1 MTNLDAASRV
11 PDNNNTVSRKRS
23 TMREQIVLVTIALIG
38 VLVLLYP
45 STAAWFSSLNEQGSV
60 NGYIQRI
67 EQLPSAERQEWLD
80 KADAYN
86 NNLVHGLIVDPFSNT
101 PGGEATELD
110 EAALEYIDQLS
121 FDDRGVMSRLRIPKI
136 DVDLPVYHGA
146 TDEILRKGV
155 GHLYGS
161 SMPVGG
167 GGSHPVLT
175 GHSGLPE
182 SELFTDLFDLQ
193 LGDTFQVD
201 TVGRTMTYQVFN
213 IDTVEPTDISD
224 LGVVEGRDL
233 VTLVTCTP
241 IGVNS
246 HRLIVQAERID
257 NPVDQP
263 SYSQPAALKFPWW
276 AVGIGAAL
284 LIWLAVVIR
293 ALAKRRRGSL

>member
-1 MTNLDAASRV
+1 
-11 PDNNNTVSRKRS
+11 
-23 TMREQIVLVTIALIG
+23 MREQIVLVTIALIG

>member
-1 MTNLDAASRV
+1 MTSLDAASRV
-11 PDNNNTVSRKRS
+11 PDDNNTVFRKRS

-67 EQLPSAERQEWLD
+67 EQIPSAERQEWLD
-80 KADAYN
+80 KAETYN
-86 NNLVHGLIVDPFSNT
+86 NSLVHGLIVDPFSNT

-110 EAALEYIDQLS
+110 EAALEYINQLS

-167 GGSHPVLT
+167 AGSHPVLT

-182 SELFTDLFDLQ
+182 SKLFTDLFDLQ

-213 IDTVEPTDISD
+213 IDTVEPDNISD

-293 ALAKRRRGSL
+293 AVAARRKARA

>member
-1 MTNLDAASRV
+1 
-11 PDNNNTVSRKRS
+11 
-23 TMREQIVLVTIALIG
+23 MREQIVLVTIALIG

-67 EQLPSAERQEWLD
+67 EQIPSAERQEWLD
-80 KADAYN
+80 KAETYN
-86 NNLVHGLIVDPFSNT
+86 NSLVHGLIVDPFSNT

-110 EAALEYIDQLS
+110 EAALEYINQLS

-167 GGSHPVLT
+167 AGSHPVLT

-182 SELFTDLFDLQ
+182 SKLFTDLFDLQ

-213 IDTVEPTDISD
+213 IDTVEPDNISD

-293 ALAKRRRGSL
+293 AVAARRKARA

>member
-1 MTNLDAASRV
+1 MTNLDAAQRV
-11 PDNNNTVSRKRS
+11 PDDNNIVSRKRS
-23 TMREQIVLVTIALIG
+23 SMREQIVLVTIALVG

-60 NGYIQRI
+60 NGYIERI
-67 EQLPSAERQEWLD
+67 QQIPSEERQEWLD
-80 KADAYN
+80 KAEAYN

-110 EAALEYIDQLS
+110 EAALEYINQLS

-167 GGSHPVLT
+167 AGSHPVLT

-182 SELFTDLFDLQ
+182 STLFTDLFDLQ

-213 IDTVEPTDISD
+213 IDTVEPTDISE

-241 IGVNS
+241 IGINS

-263 SYSQPAALKFPWW
+263 NFSEPAALKFPWW
-276 AVGIGAAL
+276 AVGVGIAVI
-284 LIWLAVVIR
+284 IWLTVLIR